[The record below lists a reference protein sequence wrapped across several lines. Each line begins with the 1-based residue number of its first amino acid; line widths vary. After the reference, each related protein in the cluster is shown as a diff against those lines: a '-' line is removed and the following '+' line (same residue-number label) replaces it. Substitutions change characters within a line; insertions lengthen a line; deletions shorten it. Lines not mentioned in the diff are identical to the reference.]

1 MFIKNG
7 DLKKSYDVDRKDDDD
22 NIDNLLLES
31 KTKFKKGSIDTSKL
45 PIGKTLKTKEEV
57 NEILKNLNI
66 DFQI

>member
-1 MFIKNG
+1 MFRNNVE
-7 DLKKSYDVDRKDDDD
+7 LKKSYDLNSGDNDDAE
-22 NIDNLLLES
+22 NILLES
-31 KTKFKKGSIDTSKL
+31 KTKFKKGSLEPDKL

>member
-7 DLKKSYDVDRKDDDD
+7 DLKKSYDIIGGDDEDG
-22 NIDNLLLES
+22 NLLLES
-31 KTKFKKGSIDTSKL
+31 KTIFKKGSMDKSKL

-57 NEILKNLNI
+57 NDILKNLNI

>member
-7 DLKKSYDVDRKDDDD
+7 DLKKSYDINGGDEDVG
-22 NIDNLLLES
+22 NLLLES
-31 KTKFKKGSIDTSKL
+31 KTKFKKGTLEKSKL

-57 NEILKNLNI
+57 NDILKNLNI

>member
-7 DLKKSYDVDRKDDDD
+7 DLKKSYDINIRDDDVG
-22 NIDNLLLES
+22 NILLES
-31 KTKFKKGSIDTSKL
+31 KTKFKKGNLEKTKL

-57 NEILKNLNI
+57 NDILKNLNI